1 MSNQASSEPSPPPAN
16 DELRVG
22 IVGMGTIGR
31 GIATSLARRGRV
43 PVVFDVRPD
52 AARDLLGSP
61 SLANSPADLANQ
73 TDVVFISVVDA
84 QQVTDVVVGPEGLL
98 SGARPGAVFVVTAT
112 IAVKVI
118 LDLAERCQ
126 PHGASLLDCGV
137 TGGSRA
143 TENGLIALIGG
154 PTDLVTRVRPAIEDF
169 TARVVHCGPLGAGM
183 ATKLASQIVTAGR
196 WRAVYEAVEL
206 ASACGVDPAM
216 LVDVID
222 ASDPE
227 GTALT
232 GLQRLRI
239 KGQTVDAFSR
249 PVRHYFRNVD
259 KDTAAA
265 QQLAAEKGIA
275 LPLVDLTR
283 ALAGETFSWLD
294 QAGG

>member
-1 MSNQASSEPSPPPAN
+1 MRPERTLASTRQRRATSRYRRDGYHRTRGSPPAWP
-16 DELRVG
+16 G
-22 IVGMGTIGR
+22 GGH
-31 GIATSLARRGRV
+31 V

-126 PHGASLLDCGV
+126 PHGESLLDCGV

-169 TARVVHCGPLGAGM
+169 TARVVHCGPLGA
-183 ATKLASQIVTAGR
+183 
-196 WRAVYEAVEL
+196 RAWPP
-206 ASACGVDPAM
+206 SWPAR
-216 LVDVID
+216 
-222 ASDPE
+222 S
-227 GTALT
+227 
-232 GLQRLRI
+232 
-239 KGQTVDAFSR
+239 
-249 PVRHYFRNVD
+249 
-259 KDTAAA
+259 
-265 QQLAAEKGIA
+265 
-275 LPLVDLTR
+275 
-283 ALAGETFSWLD
+283 
-294 QAGG
+294 